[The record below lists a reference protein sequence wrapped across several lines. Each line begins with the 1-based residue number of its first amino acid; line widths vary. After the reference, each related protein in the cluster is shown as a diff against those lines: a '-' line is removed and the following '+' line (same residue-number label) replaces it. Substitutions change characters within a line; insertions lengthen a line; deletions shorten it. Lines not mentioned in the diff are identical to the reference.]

1 MATRIL
7 IGCGYLGSRVAKLWR
22 AADDHTIAT
31 TRQENITSAM
41 IEAGVFSAQADVTNP
56 DTLHWLKES
65 PALGGCHAES
75 LIYSVGFDR
84 SGEHDIHTVYAQ
96 GLANVLAA
104 LPASVKRVIYIST
117 TGVYGAAGGD
127 WVDEQTQSDPQR
139 DGGKASL
146 AAEGVLRNHPIGKNS
161 IILRLAGIYGPN
173 RVPYIDKLRAGEP
186 LAVPSEGWLNLIH
199 VDDAASIVLTV
210 DRWAAENKFDDGP
223 AVFCMSDGHPVVRG
237 EYYREVARLIGVTEP
252 TFAEPDADSP
262 AAARARSDK
271 RISNRKLVDTIHP
284 SFRYPDYRTGL
295 SAILAGPKQ

>member
-7 IGCGYLGSRVAKLWR
+7 IGCGYLGSRVAKLWQ
-22 AADDHTIAT
+22 AAGDEVIAT
-31 TRQENITSAM
+31 SRSGELPLKMLDI
-41 IEAGVFSAQADVTNP
+41 GVFPARAEVTEPESLKWLPVASALTGNSI
-56 DTLHWLKES
+56 DTLV
-65 PALGGCHAES
+65 
-75 LIYSVGFDR
+75 YSVGYDR
-84 SGEHDIHTVYAQ
+84 SAGPDIRTVYAQ

-104 LPASVKRVIYIST
+104 MPSTVKRVIYIST
-117 TGVYGAAGGD
+117 TGVYGAAAGD

-146 AAEGVLRNHPIGKNS
+146 AAEEVLRNHPIGKNS

-199 VDDAASIVLTV
+199 VDDVAAIVMAV
-210 DRWAAENKFDDGP
+210 DRWASTQSITDGP
-223 AVFCMSDGHPVVRG
+223 AVLCVSDGNPVVRG
-237 EYYREVARLIGVTEP
+237 EYYREVARLISAAEP

-262 AAARARSDK
+262 AAARARADK

-284 SFRYPDYRTGL
+284 TFQFPDYRAGL
-295 SAILAGPKQ
+295 AAILGDLR